1 MMNRRQK
8 LSRISGALA
17 VTAII
22 GLLAAPAA
30 QSHGYIG
37 GSSSQLIAR
46 AAMPGNTGL
55 GAVQYEPQSIEG
67 PKGFPAQGPADGTL
81 ASGGNTRF
89 SELDQQSSTRW
100 VKNQVTNRTVSVAW
114 NYTALHATTKW
125 EYYITKQG
133 WNQNAPLSRSSLEL
147 IKTVPY
153 DGSLPVQG
161 QTHTFTIP
169 ADRTGYH
176 VIYAVWVVDNTAN
189 AFYNAIDVS
198 IQ

>member
-1 MMNRRQK
+1 MNRRQR
-8 LSRISGALA
+8 LTSAAAAVA
-17 VTAII
+17 VTA
-22 GLLAAPAA
+22 GLGFAAAPAA
-30 QSHGYIG
+30 WSHGYIG

-100 VKNQVTNRTVSVAW
+100 VKNQVTTDQVKVSW
-114 NYTALHATTKW
+114 NYTAFHATTKW

-147 IKTVPY
+147 IETVP
-153 DGSLPVQG
+153 GNGAAPVQG
-161 QTHTFTIP
+161 VQHTLNIP

-176 VIYAVWVVDNTAN
+176 VIYAVWVVDNTSN
-189 AFYNAIDVS
+189 AFYNAIDVN

>member
-1 MMNRRQK
+1 MNRRQK
-8 LSRISGALA
+8 IGSAVTALA
-17 VTAII
+17 VAGAL
-22 GLLAAPAA
+22 GLAAAPAA

-37 GSSSQLIAR
+37 GSNSQLIAR

-100 VKNQVTNRTVSVAW
+100 VKNQVTNRTVDVAW

-125 EYYITKQG
+125 EYYITKPG
-133 WNQNAPLSRSSLEL
+133 WNQNAPLTRSSLEL

-153 DGSLPVQG
+153 NGALPVQG
-161 QTHTFTIP
+161 EKHTLTIP

-176 VIYAVWVVDNTAN
+176 VIYAVWVVDNTTN
-189 AFYNAIDVS
+189 AFYNTIDVT